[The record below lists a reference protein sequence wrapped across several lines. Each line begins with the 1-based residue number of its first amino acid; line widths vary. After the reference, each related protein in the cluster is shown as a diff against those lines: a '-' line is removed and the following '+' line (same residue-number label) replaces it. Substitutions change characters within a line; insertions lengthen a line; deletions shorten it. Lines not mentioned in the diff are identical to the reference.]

1 MERLDDLTADLEGRQ
16 GAMLLELIALASLN
30 SGSRNIEGL
39 ARTAD
44 LLVEQFAPL
53 GPLERSEL
61 PADQVVDAQG
71 EPAPLPVGQ
80 LLTLSLRPD
89 AGRRILLVGHYD
101 TVFGVDHPFQEVHQD
116 GDDILR
122 GPGVADLKG
131 GLIAMRHALEVVED
145 RGVLTGGAEP
155 VGVDILINPDE
166 EIGSPSSKQAL
177 AAAASRA
184 DVGLVYEPALP
195 DGSLVSGRKG
205 SGNYTLVVRGRAAH
219 AGREPHLGRN
229 AIVAA
234 AEAVGA
240 IADLDGAKPGATVNV
255 GTIRGG
261 TSNNIVPALAVV
273 DVNIRITESEHADWY
288 DGQLRRITSEVGAA
302 DGFSAALHGGFGRIP
317 KAETPAL
324 DELLGRVA
332 DAGRTLGTELTWQ
345 PTGGCSDGNDLA
357 AAGLVN
363 VDTMGVHGGDIHSD
377 GEWMRISCLVER
389 AALTALVVS
398 DLATRPL
405 EVGS

>member
-1 MERLDDLTADLEGRQ
+1 
-16 GAMLLELIALASLN
+16 MLLELVALASLN

-39 ARTAD
+39 DRTAD
-44 LLVEQFAPL
+44 LLVEQFGTL
-53 GPLERSEL
+53 GPLQRSDL
-61 PADQVVDAQG
+61 PADQVVDRHG
-71 EPAPLPVGQ
+71 ELAPLPVGQ
-80 LLTLSLRPD
+80 LLTLSLRPEAD
-89 AGRRILLVGHYD
+89 RRILFVGHYD
-101 TVFGVDHPFQEVHQD
+101 TVFGADHPFQNVHQD
-116 GDDILR
+116 GEDTLR

-131 GLIAMRHALEVVED
+131 GLIAMRHALEVLEE
-145 RGVLTGGAEP
+145 RRVLTDGPAP

-177 AAAASRA
+177 AVAAGRA
-184 DVGLVYEPALP
+184 EVGLVYEPALP

-205 SGNYTLVVRGRAAH
+205 SGNYALVVRGKAAH

-229 AIVAA
+229 AIVAMA
-234 AEAVGA
+234 GAVQA
-240 IADLDGAKPGATVNV
+240 IAELGGARPGATVNV

-273 DVNIRITESEHADWY
+273 DVNIRITERDHADWF
-288 DGQLRRITSEVGAA
+288 DDQLRRITAEVGAA
-302 DGFSAALHGGFGRIP
+302 EGYAAALHGSFGRIP
-317 KAETPAL
+317 KPVTPAL

-332 DAGRTLGTELTWQ
+332 DAGRFLGADLGWQ
-345 PTGGCSDGNDLA
+345 ATGGCSDGNDLA

-377 GEWMRISCLVER
+377 GEWMRISSLVER

-398 DLATRPL
+398 DLAARPL
-405 EVGS
+405 DGTS

>member
-1 MERLDDLTADLEGRQ
+1 MDRPEDLIADLEARR

-30 SGSRNIEGL
+30 SGSRNLEGL
-39 ARTAD
+39 ARNAD

-53 GPLERSEL
+53 GRIERSDL
-61 PADQVVDAQG
+61 PPDQVVDVHG
-71 EPAPLPVGQ
+71 EPAAIAVGK
-80 LLTLSLRPD
+80 LLTLSLRPE
-89 AGRRILLVGHYD
+89 AERRILLVGHYD
-101 TVFGVDHPFQEVHQD
+101 TVFGADHPFQHVHQD
-116 GDDILR
+116 GEDTLR

-131 GLIAMRHALEVVED
+131 GLIAMRHALEVLEA
-145 RGVLTGGAEP
+145 RGVLVDGPTT

-177 AAAASRA
+177 AAAAGRA

-205 SGNYTLVVRGRAAH
+205 SGNYSLVVRGRAAH

-229 AIVAA
+229 AIVAMA
-234 AEAVGA
+234 RAVQA
-240 IADLDGAKPGATVNV
+240 IADLDGAMPGATVNV

-273 DVNIRITESEHADWY
+273 DVNIRITEGAHADWF
-288 DGQLRRITSEVGAA
+288 DTQLRRLVDEIGSA
-302 DGFSAALHGGFGRIP
+302 DGFTATLHGGFGRIP
-317 KAETPAL
+317 KAVTPAL
-324 DELLGRVA
+324 EELLGRVA
-332 DAGRTLGTELTWQ
+332 GAGRRLGVQLGWQ
-345 PTGGCSDGNDLA
+345 ATGGCSDGNDLA

-377 GEWMRISCLVER
+377 GEWMRISSLVER

-398 DLATRPL
+398 DLAARPL
-405 EVGS
+405 DVVS